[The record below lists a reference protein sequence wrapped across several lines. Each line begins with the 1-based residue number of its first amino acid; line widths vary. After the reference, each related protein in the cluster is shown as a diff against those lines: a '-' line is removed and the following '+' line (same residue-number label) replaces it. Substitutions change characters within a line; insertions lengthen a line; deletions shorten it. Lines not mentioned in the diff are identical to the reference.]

1 MGRIKRR
8 RSFCEE
14 VGSEKGWREGH
25 ILDTKIV
32 PSSCFLLLGYQHHG
46 DAVQYPSNRRQF

>member
-14 VGSEKGWREGH
+14 GGSEKGWREGH

-46 DAVQYPSNRRQF
+46 DTVQYPSNRRQF